1 MLELSNDT
9 MVVFN
14 DSTFYAS
21 NMQHIFPEHQ
31 INRLQIDVMT
41 QKWYVI
47 TSEGLFVAN
56 FNGKNMQLIDAEATG
71 GIYVDAYRNLLYW
84 ATASGLKSM
93 PLVKS
98 KNNIFSTQAQL
109 YNTIS
114 DINRITVNN
123 NYR

>member
-1 MLELSNDT
+1 M
-9 MVVFN
+9 
-14 DSTFYAS
+14 
-21 NMQHIFPEHQ
+21 
-31 INRLQIDVMT
+31 QIDVMT

-114 DINRITVNN
+114 DIDRIVVNN
-123 NYR
+123 NLK